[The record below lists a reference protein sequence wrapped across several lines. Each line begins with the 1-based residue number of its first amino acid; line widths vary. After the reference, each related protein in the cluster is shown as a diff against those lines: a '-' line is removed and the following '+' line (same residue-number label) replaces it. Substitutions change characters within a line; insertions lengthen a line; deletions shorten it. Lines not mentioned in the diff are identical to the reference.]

1 MQTPF
6 SIPVPIQS
14 GGRSFD
20 MWRDYLKLGA
30 LLCARREADGGD
42 PDRPRETEP
51 GPRASIQTPPRGSRG
66 RRSAGTSSASSQ
78 SGDSSS
84 SSSGSSSS
92 GTCGDYCRFCR
103 QNGETLAVYRSHR
116 LKSDSGRVTCPIL
129 RSYTCPTCGASGDDA
144 HTRRYCPQ
152 ARRLE
157 AGGML
162 PGSSLG

>member
-1 MQTPF
+1 TQLPH
-6 SIPVPIQS
+6 
-14 GGRSFD
+14 FD

-51 GPRASIQTPPRGSRG
+51 GP
-66 RRSAGTSSASSQ
+66 Q

-162 PGSSLG
+162 PGSSLGKRKVN